1 MGDGSLDE
9 VIGLIDHVERLE
21 QVDDVDAVALGED
34 ELLHLR
40 VPTTGLVAEV
50 QACLQHIAHID
61 LSHGIT
67 TSFLSV
73 PCLAMRSCVQPE
85 PYGAGRPTQVVA
97 NMTRIG
103 CMPVDNIGWFGTFTT
118 QFLTGWHTRHKIPRG
133 HVFLQKRD
141 PRSAY

>member
-1 MGDGSLDE
+1 
-9 VIGLIDHVERLE
+9 
-21 QVDDVDAVALGED
+21 
-34 ELLHLR
+34 
-40 VPTTGLVAEV
+40 
-50 QACLQHIAHID
+50 
-61 LSHGIT
+61 
-67 TSFLSV
+67 
-73 PCLAMRSCVQPE
+73 MRSCVQPE

-103 CMPVDNIGWFGTFTT
+103 CMPVDNIGWLGTFTT